1 MQKFIEIFMSLDTI
15 STFNYRVYYE
25 HTDGGGVVYHSRY
38 LNFFERARTDWLRQR
53 NIIQSD
59 LQKKHNIIYV
69 VTAANIQFKKPARM
83 DDALKV
89 SCHMTK
95 IKRATVE
102 FYQEMHNQDGL
113 LLATVEI
120 KAASLK
126 ADSFKVFAFPQLLK
140 EDLLSEPRF

>member
-1 MQKFIEIFMSLDTI
+1 MSLETV
-15 STFNYRVYYE
+15 SAFNYRIYYE

-53 NIIQSD
+53 NIIQSN

-69 VTAANIQFKKPARM
+69 VTAANIKYKKPAIM
-83 DDALKV
+83 DDTLTV
-89 SCHMTK
+89 TCQMTK

-102 FYQEMHNQDGL
+102 FYQEMYNQDNV
-113 LLATVEI
+113 LLATIEI

-126 ADSFKVFAFPQLLK
+126 ADNLRVVAFPQLLK

>member
-1 MQKFIEIFMSLDTI
+1 MSLSTI

-69 VTAANIQFKKPARM
+69 VTAANIQFKKPAKM
-83 DDALKV
+83 DDTLRVTCK
-89 SCHMTK
+89 MTK

-102 FYQEMHNQDGL
+102 FYQEMTNQDNL
-113 LLATVEI
+113 LLATIEV
-120 KAASLK
+120 KAASLT
-126 ADSFKVFAFPQLLK
+126 ADSLRVIAFPQLLK